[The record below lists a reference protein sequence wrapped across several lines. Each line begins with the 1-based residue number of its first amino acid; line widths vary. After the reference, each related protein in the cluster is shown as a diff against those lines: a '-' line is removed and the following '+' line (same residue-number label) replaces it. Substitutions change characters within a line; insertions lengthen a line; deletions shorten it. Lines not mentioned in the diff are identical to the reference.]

1 MSLRPTRGSWTSSAS
16 SSGSVAPASRGV
28 RKAAGRGS
36 AVRVVTLA
44 LVLGLVAGCA
54 GRAPWS
60 GDDAAERAYDRAVRG
75 LADDPRGAEGRLA
88 VFLEEWPRSDR
99 VDDAALALARL
110 RVEREAPEEAAAALR
125 EGLRREP
132 RGDRSDAIRLLLARI
147 ELRRGHA
154 DEAYRVASALRP
166 DRLPPAA
173 RSEAWQL
180 RAEVAALQG
189 RAAEEL
195 RSLARA
201 EAAAE
206 PGPARKALRDRIAAR
221 VAGLAPQ
228 SLHDVAEA
236 LDGEAPAARV
246 ALRGAEI
253 ALDAGA
259 LEEAEAWVER
269 ARRAARGAPSDSPLE
284 ARLRIQEARLAA
296 LRDGVSG
303 AEALPSFAEVARR
316 QVPSTA
322 GASGALGVV
331 LPLSGPFARYGEAAL
346 RGVILAAEIFG
357 PGGVDGAD
365 GTDGVRGFH
374 GRRSRG
380 VELRVRDSAGRPA
393 RAAAAVSE
401 LAADPDVRAVV
412 GPLLGDES
420 EAAAAVAQS
429 EGIPL
434 LALTGREQVAASYP
448 YAFRLG
454 LTPRSEA
461 EALAE
466 YAVDELGVQRFA
478 ILHPRDAFGEGLKD
492 LFWDALEGRGARVVG
507 VGRYD
512 PEATDFAEPVRRL
525 IGYLLLDDEQRKA
538 LREREELLER
548 AKRVSAEK
556 AAELRAEAEEITG
569 PEGEPLP
576 PVVDFDA
583 LFVADTHERAVL
595 LAPQLAFHDVDEVM
609 LLGPSGWNHPDLV
622 RIAGRHVEGAV
633 FPEPFFAESRFAF
646 VQDFRERY
654 RATFGAEPDAM
665 AARAFDAARLVLV
678 QLARELTSREEV
690 RQGLLTV
697 RAHPGISGVTRI
709 GPDGNARK
717 RPFLLG
723 VRGGHVVSLD

>member
-1 MSLRPTRGSWTSSAS
+1 MSPRPTRGSWTSSAS
-16 SSGSVAPASRGV
+16 SSGRVIPTSRGV
-28 RKAAGRGS
+28 RRAAVRGS
-36 AVRVVTLA
+36 AVLAVALGLALA
-44 LVLGLVAGCA
+44 LVVGCA
-54 GRAPWS
+54 GRTPWS
-60 GDDAAERAYDRAVRG
+60 GDDAAERAYERAARG
-75 LADDPRGAEGRLA
+75 LAEDPRGAEVRLA
-88 VFLEEWPRSDR
+88 DFLEEWPRSDR

-110 RVEREAPEEAAAALR
+110 RVERGAPEEAAAALR

-132 RGDRSDAIRLLLARI
+132 RGDRADAIRLLLARL
-147 ELRRGHA
+147 ELRWGNA
-154 DEAYRVASALRP
+154 DGAYRVASALRP
-166 DRLPPAA
+166 ERLPPAV

-206 PGPARKALRDRIAAR
+206 PGPAREALRERVAAR
-221 VAGLAPQ
+221 VAGVAPEA
-228 SLHDVAEA
+228 LEEVAEA
-236 LDGEAPAARV
+236 LDGDPPAARV

-259 LEEAEAWVER
+259 LEEAVVWVER

-284 ARLRIQEARLAA
+284 VRLRIHEARLAA
-296 LRDGVSG
+296 LREGG
-303 AEALPSFAEVARR
+303 LHAEVLPSFAEVARR
-316 QVPSTA
+316 EVPATA
-322 GASGALGVV
+322 GASGTLGIV

-346 RGVILAAEIFG
+346 RGVMLAAEIFA
-357 PGGVDGAD
+357 PAGVGGAD
-365 GTDGVRGFH
+365 GGSRAGGSEAQGVR
-374 GRRSRG
+374 
-380 VELRVRDSAGRPA
+380 LRARDSAGRPA

-401 LAADPDVRAVV
+401 LAADPEVRAVV

-420 EAAAAVAQS
+420 EAAAAAAQR

-434 LALTGREQVAASYP
+434 LALTGREQVATAYP

-466 YAVDELGVQRFA
+466 YAVEELGVERVA
-478 ILHPRDAFGEGLKD
+478 ILHPRDAFGEGLKN
-492 LFWDALEGRGARVVG
+492 LFWDALEARGAQVVG
-507 VGRYD
+507 VGRYS

-525 IGYLLLDDEQRKA
+525 IGYLLLDAGQRKA
-538 LREREELLER
+538 LRKREELLER
-548 AKRVSAEK
+548 AKRVSAET

-569 PEGEPLP
+569 PDGEPLP

-633 FPEPFFAESRFAF
+633 FPEPFFPESRFAF
-646 VQDFRERY
+646 VQAFRERY

-678 QLARELTSREEV
+678 QLARGLSSREEV

>member
-1 MSLRPTRGSWTSSAS
+1 
-16 SSGSVAPASRGV
+16 V
-28 RKAAGRGS
+28 REGRGRGS
-36 AVRVVTLA
+36 AAPALALTLA
-44 LVLGLVAGCA
+44 LGLAVGCA

-60 GDDAAERAYDRAVRG
+60 GDEAAERAYDRAVRG
-75 LADDPRGAEGRLA
+75 LADDPRAAEARLA
-88 VFLEEWPRSDR
+88 DFLAEWPRSDR

-110 RVEREAPEEAAAALR
+110 RMERGAPDEATAALR

-132 RGDRSDAIRLLLARI
+132 RGDRSDAIRLLLARV
-147 ELRRGHA
+147 ELARGNA

-166 DRLPPAA
+166 DRLPPTA

-206 PGPARKALRDRIAAR
+206 PSPVRQALRDRIAAR
-221 VAGLAPQ
+221 VAGLAPEA
-228 SLHDVAEA
+228 LEEVAEA
-236 LDGEAPAARV
+236 LDGEPPAARV

-296 LRDGVSG
+296 LREGG
-303 AEALPSFAEVARR
+303 PGAAEALPSFAEVARR
-316 QVPSTA
+316 ELPATA
-322 GASGALGVV
+322 GASGSLGVV

-357 PGGVDGAD
+357 PAPVD
-365 GTDGVRGFH
+365 GTDRRDGARGPGRSEAGGVR
-374 GRRSRG
+374 
-380 VELRVRDSAGRPA
+380 LRVRDSAGRPA

-434 LALTGREQVAASYP
+434 LALTGREQVATSYP

-466 YAVDELGVQRFA
+466 YAVEELGVQRFA
-478 ILHPRDAFGEGLKD
+478 ILHPRDPFGEGLKD
-492 LFWDALEGRGARVVG
+492 LFWDALEARGARVVG
-507 VGRYD
+507 VGRYA

-556 AAELRAEAEEITG
+556 AAELRAEADEITG
-569 PEGEPLP
+569 PGGEPLP

-595 LAPQLAFHDVDEVM
+595 LAPQLAFHDVEEVM

-633 FPEPFFAESRFAF
+633 FPEPFFAESRFGF

-678 QLARELTSREEV
+678 QLARGLASREEV